1 MFVTMNQSLFPTDQ
15 NTDLFH
21 FNNMLT
27 FLGPTCNFKFNKL
40 LTVMGNSMKTVR
52 RKQKAKL
59 L

>member
-40 LTVMGNSMKTVR
+40 LTVM
-52 RKQKAKL
+52 L
-59 L
+59 YE